1 MAKKRSTRAGRAT
14 GTKTAARAQ
23 KRAPR
28 QQPQAATA
36 SAEELKELKKRVRTI
51 IRRLKKAYP
60 DARPELRFSNPL
72 ELLVAT
78 VLSAQCTDERVNRVT
93 ESLFKKYRSAEDYA
107 KADRK
112 QLEEEIKPTG
122 FYRRKAELI
131 QQMAR
136 ALVEQFGGEVP
147 RTIEEMTRLPGVG
160 RKTANVVLGAAM
172 GVASGIVVDTHV
184 HRVARRLG
192 LTRQK
197 DPDKIE
203 QDLMQLVP
211 RSEWIH
217 FGMSLVLHGRYVCT
231 ARKPKC
237 DQCILSDVC
246 PKVGVK

>member
-1 MAKKRSTRAGRAT
+1 MAKRRSTRTSGTKKRGTKQTTRAT
-14 GTKTAARAQ
+14 GRQRAAAL
-23 KRAPR
+23 
-28 QQPQAATA
+28 
-36 SAEELKELKKRVRTI
+36 SSDELRELKKRVRVI

-60 DARPELRFSNPL
+60 NARPELRFSNPL

-78 VLSAQCTDERVNRVT
+78 VLSAQCTDERVNKVT
-93 ESLFKKYRSAEDYA
+93 ETLFRKYRTAADYA
-107 KADRK
+107 NADRK
-112 QLEEEIKPTG
+112 QLEEEIKSTG

-136 ALVEQFGGEVP
+136 ALVERFGGEVP
-147 RTIEEMTRLPGVG
+147 QSIEQMTELPGVG

-172 GVASGIVVDTHV
+172 GIPTGIVVDTHV
-184 HRVARRLG
+184 QRVSRRLG

-211 RSEWIH
+211 KSDWIQ

-237 DQCILSDVC
+237 AECVLEDVC